1 MYNKL
6 KYICSL
12 ATDTDYVQRRIAQY
26 LNDLLSLGVDGL
38 RIDAA
43 KRELFRV
50 WGTFLTALEQ
60 ILRHQT

>member
-1 MYNKL
+1 MY
-6 KYICSL
+6 ISSL
-12 ATDTDYVQRRIAQY
+12 ATDTDYVQGRIAQY

-38 RIDAA
+38 RVDAA

-50 WGTFLTALEQ
+50 CGTFITTLEQ